1 MKKLFCLLAALA
13 LLAQPLRAAEEPKRY
28 LALTF
33 DDGPSGE
40 LTERLLEGLA
50 ERQVHATF
58 FVCGYRIA
66 EFPDTLSHIAAAGHE
81 IGLHSSNHDY
91 MQKMD
96 YGTALRDLTGCAK
109 AVEDACGVRAQLFR
123 PPGGLYG
130 DTLLRAAKDAGLSV
144 ILWSVD
150 PCDWNE
156 AAWDGVLPTV
166 LRSARRQD
174 HPHAR
179 PVRAFGHVRPAGRR
193 PAAGAGVYVLH
204 CLRTRCAARHG
215 ASARRGLYRLS
226 AAGQL
231 TQNGFRGKI
240 EKIPALRQA
249 SPGGVHMEKKD
260 LRAFVRAKKRAM
272 TPAQVEAASV
282 RLAQQLFRHP
292 AYQAARSLYGY
303 LSYNQEV
310 RTAAIL
316 RRAQQ
321 DGKRVAVPKVFG
333 DEMKFLWLDDLSA
346 VAPGAYNIP
355 EPVADGPEAD
365 DETALVLMPGL
376 AFDPEGHRCGYGGGF
391 YDKYLAAHPK
401 HVTLALCYG
410 FQMFSHLD
418 TDAFDIPVQYVISAP
433 VEEEKV

>member
-13 LLAQPLRAAEEPKRY
+13 LLAQPLRAADEPKRY

-50 ERQVHATF
+50 ERQVRVTF

-166 LRSARRQD
+166 LSE
-174 HPHAR
+174 
-179 PVRAFGHVRPAGRR
+179 V
-193 PAAGAGVYVLH
+193 
-204 CLRTRCAARHG
+204 TCALQAVD
-215 ASARRGLYRLS
+215 RLQAQGYTFCTVS
-226 AAGQL
+226 ELA
-231 TQNGFRGKI
+231 
-240 EKIPALRQA
+240 ALR
-249 SPGGVHMEKKD
+249 G
-260 LRAFVRAKKRAM
+260 
-272 TPAQVEAASV
+272 
-282 RLAQQLFRHP
+282 
-292 AYQAARSLYGY
+292 
-303 LSYNQEV
+303 
-310 RTAAIL
+310 
-316 RRAQQ
+316 
-321 DGKRVAVPKVFG
+321 
-333 DEMKFLWLDDLSA
+333 
-346 VAPGAYNIP
+346 
-355 EPVADGPEAD
+355 
-365 DETALVLMPGL
+365 TALLPG
-376 AFDPEGHRCGYGGGF
+376 EVYTGF
-391 YDKYLAAHPK
+391 PP
-401 HVTLALCYG
+401 
-410 FQMFSHLD
+410 LD
-418 TDAFDIPVQYVISAP
+418 G
-433 VEEEKV
+433 

>member
-1 MKKLFCLLAALA
+1 MKKLFCLLAVLA
-13 LLAQPLRAAEEPKRY
+13 LLAQPLRAAEEPKCY

-96 YGTALRDLTGCAK
+96 YETALSDLTGCAK

-166 LRSARRQD
+166 LSEAHD
-174 HPHAR
+174 
-179 PVRAFGHVRPAGRR
+179 GR
-193 PAAGAGVYVLH
+193 
-204 CLRTRCAARHG
+204 
-215 ASARRGLYRLS
+215 
-226 AAGQL
+226 
-231 TQNGFRGKI
+231 I
-240 EKIPALRQA
+240 
-249 SPGGVHMEKKD
+249 
-260 LRAFVRAKKRAM
+260 
-272 TPAQVEAASV
+272 
-282 RLAQQLFRHP
+282 
-292 AYQAARSLYGY
+292 
-303 LSYNQEV
+303 
-310 RTAAIL
+310 IL
-316 RRAQQ
+316 
-321 DGKRVAVPKVFG
+321 
-333 DEMKFLWLDDLSA
+333 MHDLSA
-346 VAPGAYNIP
+346 HSVTCALQAVDRLQAQGYTFCTVSELA
-355 EPVADGPEAD
+355 ALRG
-365 DETALVLMPGL
+365 TALLPG
-376 AFDPEGHRCGYGGGF
+376 EVYTGF
-391 YDKYLAAHPK
+391 PP
-401 HVTLALCYG
+401 
-410 FQMFSHLD
+410 LD
-418 TDAFDIPVQYVISAP
+418 G
-433 VEEEKV
+433 

>member
-13 LLAQPLRAAEEPKRY
+13 LLVQPLRAAEEPKRY

-166 LRSARRQD
+166 LSEAHD
-174 HPHAR
+174 
-179 PVRAFGHVRPAGRR
+179 GR
-193 PAAGAGVYVLH
+193 
-204 CLRTRCAARHG
+204 
-215 ASARRGLYRLS
+215 
-226 AAGQL
+226 
-231 TQNGFRGKI
+231 I
-240 EKIPALRQA
+240 
-249 SPGGVHMEKKD
+249 
-260 LRAFVRAKKRAM
+260 
-272 TPAQVEAASV
+272 
-282 RLAQQLFRHP
+282 
-292 AYQAARSLYGY
+292 
-303 LSYNQEV
+303 
-310 RTAAIL
+310 IL
-316 RRAQQ
+316 
-321 DGKRVAVPKVFG
+321 
-333 DEMKFLWLDDLSA
+333 MHDLSA
-346 VAPGAYNIP
+346 HSVTCALQAIDRLMAQGYEFCTVSQLAQLRGTALAPGEVYTGFP
-355 EPVADGPEAD
+355 PLDG
-365 DETALVLMPGL
+365 
-376 AFDPEGHRCGYGGGF
+376 
-391 YDKYLAAHPK
+391 
-401 HVTLALCYG
+401 
-410 FQMFSHLD
+410 
-418 TDAFDIPVQYVISAP
+418 
-433 VEEEKV
+433 